1 MSEQNIKRASKQLSR
16 IKVKSKEDL
25 LELYKTVQGMIALES
40 PSMSSSTIQ
49 TTNVMIEQLSNKDLP
64 FPEPPNEFYS
74 SNLQALLSNVRSS
87 KAPKT
92 QEALTKAISW
102 YEFNVGEGDVEKYG
116 LETKGGI
123 LKAPALYGKRQKFGY
138 YGLLGGSVL
147 LGAFLI
153 YKAFQP
159 SYEESPSSNP
169 KRRRKQISKGRIKR
183 HRKKKVVM
191 RKNPVLKISN
201 KNLTEYRKKH
211 QAILNRAKRNR
222 R

>member
-1 MSEQNIKRASKQLSR
+1 MSADQIKQGSKQLSR
-16 IKVKSKEDL
+16 IKVKKKSDL
-25 LELYKTVQGMIALES
+25 LELYKTVQGMIAIES

-49 TTNVMIEQLSNKDLP
+49 ITEQMISQLSDDDLP
-64 FPEPPNEFYS
+64 IPDPPNDFYS
-74 SNLQALLSNVRSS
+74 SNLQTLLSNVQSS

-92 QEALTKAISW
+92 EEALTKAISW
-102 YEFNVGEGDVEKYG
+102 YEFNVGDGDIEKYN

-147 LGAFLI
+147 FGAFLL

-159 SYEESPSSNP
+159 SSQDNP
-169 KRRRKQISKGRIKR
+169 LPTPRNRKKQISKGRIKR
-183 HRKKKVVM
+183 HRKKKVLV
-191 RKNPVLKISN
+191 RNNPVLKISN
-201 KNLTEYRKKH
+201 KNLTAYRKKH
-211 QAILNRAKRNR
+211 QAILDKAKRNR